1 MSNMHD
7 LVAPYL
13 LGSLGEN
20 EHNSFEAH
28 LKECQRC
35 REEVVELEP
44 GLASLAA
51 ANAVTPPADLR
62 KRVLS
67 AVTGESTTPFEAN
80 TEAAARARNWWSRWL
95 MPAAAIL
102 IVVVGAFA
110 IFGTNPIDAVLDAPD
125 ATTVALAASDEFTG
139 PPPSDAQV
147 TFSASQQ
154 SAVLEFDTLVDPDGD
169 NVYEAW
175 LIGASGPI
183 PAGTFTPDSDGAVV
197 IKLDGTAQPGTV
209 VAVTEEPAGGS
220 PQPTGAPLFTA
231 EL

>member
-1 MSNMHD
+1 MSDMHD

-13 LGSLGEN
+13 LGSLDAN

-62 KRVLS
+62 ERVLS
-67 AVTGESTTPFEAN
+67 AVTGESTAPFEAN

-183 PAGTFTPDSDGAVV
+183 PAGTFTPDADGAVV

-209 VAVTEEPAGGS
+209 VAVTVVPAGGS
-220 PQPTGAPLFTA
+220 LQPSGAPLFTA